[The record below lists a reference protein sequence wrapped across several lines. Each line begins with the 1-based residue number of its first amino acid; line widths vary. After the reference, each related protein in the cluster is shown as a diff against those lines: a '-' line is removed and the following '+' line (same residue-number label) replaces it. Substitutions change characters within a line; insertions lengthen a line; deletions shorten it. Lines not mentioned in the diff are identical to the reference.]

1 MSAENHDDAD
11 IEASRAPL
19 LDHLMELRTRILW
32 ACGAIVAGT
41 VVSYGFAQQIYL
53 FLVEPYRVAAA
64 ARAGENAAA
73 QVIQLQATHPFEIF
87 FTNLKL
93 ALFAGIILA
102 FPMIAYQA
110 YAFIA
115 PGLYRRERAAV
126 TPFLIAGPIMFLA
139 GGAFVYYVAMPFAM
153 AFALGL
159 TVDQGPVQIE
169 LNAKVNEYFSLV
181 TTLILAFGA
190 CFQLPVVL
198 ALLGRAGMV
207 TAATLRR
214 GRRYAIV
221 AIAAFAACFTPP
233 DVLSMTMMAVP
244 VYLLY
249 ELSIWI
255 VLAMEKLNQKA
266 EAAANAAAAGG
277 EQAAE

>member
-1 MSAENHDDAD
+1 VTTDDD
-11 IEASRAPL
+11 SEIEASRAPL
-19 LDHLMELRTRILW
+19 LDHLMELRTRLLW

-41 VVSYGFAQQIYL
+41 IASYGFAQHIYL

-64 ARAGENAAA
+64 RKAGADVAAA
-73 QVIQLQATHPFEIF
+73 VIQLQATHPFEIF

-102 FPMIAYQA
+102 FPVVAYQA
-110 YAFIA
+110 YAFVA
-115 PGLYRRERAAV
+115 PGLYRRERKAV
-126 TPFLIAGPIMFLA
+126 TPFLIAAPIMFLM

-153 AFALGL
+153 MFALGL
-159 TVDQGPVQIE
+159 TVDQGPVQIQ

-198 ALLGRAGMV
+198 SLLARSGV
-207 TAATLRR
+207 VSATMLRK
-214 GRRYAIV
+214 GRRYAV
-221 AIAAFAACFTPP
+221 VGIAAFAACFTPP

-249 ELSIWI
+249 EISIWI
-255 VLAMEKLNQKA
+255 VVLIEKANLKA
-266 EAAANAAAAGG
+266 EKAAAGAA
-277 EQAAE
+277 QAAE